1 MVAVEGSSATNGTR
15 SNNHTNSSNGSS
27 PSENGSNHR
36 AMKKTATYRHVVAIH
51 SKVQHS
57 CLSRDSTQATSFIG
71 FRNLTIV
78 VLGKVTVSVIGVIF
92 PADSRLKWP

>member
-1 MVAVEGSSATNGTR
+1 MGAVEGSSVTNGTR
-15 SNNHTNSSNGSS
+15 SNNHTSSSNGSS

-36 AMKKTATYRHVVAIH
+36 TARKSDTYRHVVAIH

-71 FRNLTIV
+71 FRNLMIV
-78 VLGKVTVSVIGVIF
+78 VLGKIAI
-92 PADSRLKWP
+92 SRCDIYC